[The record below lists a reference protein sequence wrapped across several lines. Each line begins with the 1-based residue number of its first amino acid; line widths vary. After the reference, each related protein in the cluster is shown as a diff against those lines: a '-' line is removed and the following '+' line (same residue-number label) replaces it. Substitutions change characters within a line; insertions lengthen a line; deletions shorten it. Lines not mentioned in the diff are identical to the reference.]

1 MEKKFFFYVN
11 NLLCIQESDPK
22 NSIVT
27 SGMLNYRQVAPRRL
41 HRDAFAL
48 SISIRTTWSGVKQ
61 RIKANEGRKPRRG
74 E

>member
-1 MEKKFFFYVN
+1 MN
-11 NLLCIQESDPK
+11 NLLCIQESGPK

-27 SGMLNYRQVAPRRL
+27 SGVLKEHYWQVAPRRFR
-41 HRDAFAL
+41 RDAFAL
-48 SISIRTTWSGVKQ
+48 SISIRTTWPGVKQ